1 MATSKLLT
9 SLCLASVVGITGCVS
24 NRVVLPEPAQT
35 ISGTYEA
42 QANNAVFPIQG
53 QILRLTVER
62 VATDRVDVALV
73 ATVDDQPRDSLVYK
87 SAQVGQMV
95 TRTDLQGACVS
106 YSINLISTK
115 AAGVLT
121 MTCEEINVFQYK
133 MDGQQGTVSL
143 KFRKL

>member
-9 SLCLASVVGITGCVS
+9 SLCLASAVGITSCVS
-24 NRVVLPEPAQT
+24 NRIVLPEPAQT

-42 QANNAVFPIQG
+42 QANNAVVPIQG
-53 QILRLTVER
+53 ETFRLTIER

-73 ATVDDQPRDSLVYK
+73 ATVNGQLGDSLVYK
-87 SAQVGQMV
+87 SAQVGQQV
-95 TRTDLQGACVS
+95 IRTDLQGGCVS
-106 YSINLISTK
+106 YSIKLISTR
-115 AAGVLT
+115 AVGLLT

-133 MDGQQGTVSL
+133 MDGQQGTESL